1 MPKVYGSQVEKV
13 EKTLW
18 DKVLEENAA
27 VPTVYFF
34 SSENCQFCA
43 AAYPYVEA
51 LEKKYEPFG
60 VQVVQI
66 DVERNVRLR
75 EAAKVLSWPYFS
87 YAENGA
93 VVGDALGW
101 EDSFKTELEE
111 KLGLT
116 ASHKTQSGLSYEGES
131 QGVASGCGDSVSQS
145 AEIAAGIQEAI
156 QELEG
161 RLKDHID
168 LAASR
173 VIRALEASSDK
184 K

>member
-18 DKVLEENAA
+18 DRALEENTA

-34 SSENCQFCA
+34 SAENCPFCA
-43 AAYPYVEA
+43 TAYPYVEA

-66 DVERNVRLR
+66 DVERNVALR
-75 EAAKVLSWPYFS
+75 EAANVSQWPYFC
-87 YAENGA
+87 YAENG
-93 VVGDALGW
+93 VIVGDALGW
-101 EDSFKTELEE
+101 EDGFKTQLEE

-116 ASHKTQSGLSYEGES
+116 SSYKTQGGLSYDGEP
-131 QGVASGCGDSVSQS
+131 QGSASGCGDAVSQS
-145 AEIAAGIQEAI
+145 AEIAAGIQEEI
-156 QELEG
+156 QGLEK

-173 VIRALEASSDK
+173 VIRALEASSENK
-184 K
+184 